1 MTDQAPPLRLTPT
14 QEMKLATI
22 VAEVAGL
29 LRAAPDNSCPFG
41 CGAEPPA
48 DDPWTHALDCPITY
62 ARELQA
68 FGAELRP

>member
-1 MTDQAPPLRLTPT
+1 MDESAQPLRLTPT

-29 LRAAPDNSCPFG
+29 LRQGDDNSCPFG
-41 CGAEPPA
+41 CGAEPPP
-48 DDPWTHALDCPITY
+48 DDPWSHAADCPITY

-68 FGAELRP
+68 FGHELRA